1 MLATYYPHAADQ
13 LERLAL
19 RGGCSAMLLCL
30 PDRVGAF
37 VGSTSP
43 TTHRSIILPPFSFDY
58 FYFQNGV
65 DTRMNGGLGLERRP
79 RQERKLPAA
88 S

>member
-37 VGSTSP
+37 VGSTLYHSLATP
-43 TTHRSIILPPFSFDY
+43 TDRLSVKAVVPTD
-58 FYFQNGV
+58 
-65 DTRMNGGLGLERRP
+65 
-79 RQERKLPAA
+79 RQLV
-88 S
+88 